1 MKLKRIAWVAV
12 TGGLMLCS
20 ASLYA
25 ADASLKTDDQKFSYL
40 IGLQIGENL
49 KSQGIENVDVK
60 ALGLA
65 IDDVM
70 KEHKFRLT
78 PEEMKAVAE
87 AAKKKMMAAREA
99 EAAKAKEAEAKF
111 LAENKS
117 KPGVKTLPSGIQYKV
132 LKEGSGAK
140 PTLEDS
146 VTVNYAG
153 SLLNGTEFDSSY
165 KRGQPATFAVNSI
178 IEGWKQVLPLMKVGS
193 KWQVV
198 IPSELAY
205 GERGAGGK
213 IGPNETLIFDIELL
227 GIEPKK

>member
-1 MKLKRIAWVAV
+1 
-12 TGGLMLCS
+12 MLCS